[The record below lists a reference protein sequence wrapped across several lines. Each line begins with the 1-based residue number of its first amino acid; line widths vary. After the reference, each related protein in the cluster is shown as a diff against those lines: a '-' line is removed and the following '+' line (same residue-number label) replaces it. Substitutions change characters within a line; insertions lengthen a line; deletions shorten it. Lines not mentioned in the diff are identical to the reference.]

1 MKKKS
6 YSQDTFFFRDDRA
19 WVFFRRLINTKV
31 HKTFQI
37 YSDLPNC
44 LFVFTY

>member
-1 MKKKS
+1 MKKS
-6 YSQDTFFFRDDRA
+6 YSQDTVFFRHDRD
-19 WVFFRRLINTKV
+19 WVFFRTLTKIKV
-31 HKTFQI
+31 HKTSKI

>member
-1 MKKKS
+1 MKKKLFTS
-6 YSQDTFFFRDDRA
+6 FFRHDRD
-19 WVFFRRLINTKV
+19 WVFFRTLIKIKV
-31 HKTFQI
+31 HKTSKI

>member
-6 YSQDTFFFRDDRA
+6 YSQGFFRHDRD
-19 WVFFRRLINTKV
+19 WVFFRTLIKIKV
-31 HKTFQI
+31 HKTSKI

>member
-1 MKKKS
+1 MKKKVIHKIR
-6 YSQDTFFFRDDRA
+6 FFRDDRA